1 MELFANIQNRWATF
15 DGPLTFACD
24 SDTAKVACGDVEVEL
39 TPSEGICAISVSDCK
54 KLMPDL
60 GIYELVVSFNDSEII
75 YGIERVSIRYTSK
88 NTIIQYGKIN
98 NDDFDREDLFT
109 EEMFAR
115 AILAAEEVIEK
126 GCGRSFCRR
135 KIEAVLSGPVLNEL
149 PVVDA
154 KEIDCEDASV
164 SLVSYCQATGVLK
177 PVRATVLYGSVLNAQ
192 IANAAT
198 KLAAS
203 FLRPRATPENARGTA
218 QDGVFISYELATG
231 EDGSWTGLPSV
242 DAAIATYKD
251 YRGMIV

>member
-1 MELFANIQNRWATF
+1 MQLFANIQNRWATF

-24 SDTAKVACGDVEVEL
+24 SDSAKVSCGDVELEL
-39 TPSEGICAISVSDCK
+39 TPSEGICTISVSDCK
-54 KLMPDL
+54 KIMPDL
-60 GIYELVVSFNDSEII
+60 GVYEIVASFGDSEIT

-88 NTIIQYGKIN
+88 EAIIQYGKIN
-98 NDDFDREDLFT
+98 NDNFEREELFT
-109 EEMFAR
+109 DEMFIR
-115 AILAAEEVIEK
+115 AILAAEEAIEQ

-135 KIEAVLSGPVLNEL
+135 KVEVVLFNPILNEL

-164 SLVSYCQATGVLK
+164 SLVSYCQATGVLA

-218 QDGVFISYELATG
+218 QDGVYISYELATG